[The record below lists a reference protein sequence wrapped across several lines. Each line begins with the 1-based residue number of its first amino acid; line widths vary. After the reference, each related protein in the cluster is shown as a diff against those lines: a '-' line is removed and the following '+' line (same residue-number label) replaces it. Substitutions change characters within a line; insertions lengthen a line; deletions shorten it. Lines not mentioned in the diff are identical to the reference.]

1 MPRLPDTEPRFVTRS
16 ERDVWAALCR
26 QLGPDDLLL
35 ANVHVTSRAKDHEL
49 DFVVGLHGYGVV
61 VLEVKGRS
69 IRYAD
74 DHWLIDRGGRP
85 CRTDPVTQVREGMY
99 AMRDSLYA
107 GARWGRRPRIRFGHA
122 VVCPYDTF
130 PEAFELPD
138 CPRWRITDRLQ
149 MDTLVDRLRNVLR
162 NQDVP
167 YREADLDDLDTIED
181 WRYGRM
187 PLQRDLV
194 AQAADREADAD
205 RLTQDQA
212 ALLDAIRQLDRAEI
226 RGGAG
231 SGKTWLAL
239 EQARRLSH
247 QGLRVALLCYS
258 RGLATF
264 LQRRSE
270 GWERKDIPAY
280 VGTFHGLGDVWGV
293 GVRTDNDTDR
303 DYWEQQ
309 LPATMVELAGSLPTG
324 QRFDAVVVDEVQDF
338 AEAWWSVLIASLKDS
353 ETGQVYVFA
362 DEGQRVFAR
371 FADAPITMP
380 TLLLDQNL
388 RNTRQIA
395 DTFQS
400 LGATRMR
407 AVGGDGPEVSFVEC
421 TPEAAVE
428 EADDAV
434 DRLLEEGWRP
444 EDVALLTIGP
454 RHPVQLEQVEIN
466 GQEGYWEMF
475 WDKDSVFYG
484 HVLGFK
490 GLERRAVVL
499 ALNESGGRDRS
510 RERLYVG
517 MSRATDRLVVC
528 GDPDYVRQVAG
539 EVTLRRLRDTDR
551 TSAVTGG
558 AK

>member
-1 MPRLPDTEPRFVTRS
+1 MPRLPEAEPRFETDS
-16 ERDVWAALCR
+16 ERDVWKALCE

-35 ANVHVTSRAKDHEL
+35 ANVRVTSRTQDHEL
-49 DFVVGLHGYGVV
+49 DMVVGLLGHGVV
-61 VLEVKGRS
+61 VVEVKGRG
-69 IRYAD
+69 IAFD
-74 DHWLIDRGGRP
+74 DGQWVIQRRGETR
-85 CRTDPVTQVREGMY
+85 RVDPVTQARAGMY

-107 GARWGRRPRIRFGHA
+107 YPAWGSRQRVKFGHA
-122 VVCPYDTF
+122 VVFPYDTF
-130 PEAFELPD
+130 PDALSLPD
-138 CPRWRITDRLQ
+138 CPRWRITDRVQ
-149 MDTLVDRLRNVLR
+149 MGDLVDRLRAVLDQ
-162 NQDVP
+162 QDVD
-167 YREADLDDLDTIED
+167 YRLADYDDLFAIEA

-212 ALLDAIRQLDRAEI
+212 MLLDAIRLLGRAEI

-247 QGLRVALLCYS
+247 QGKRVALLCYS

-264 LQRRSE
+264 LERRSD
-270 GWERKDIPAY
+270 GWDRKDKPAY
-280 VGTFHGLGDVWGV
+280 VGTFHGLGDEWGAR
-293 GVRTDNDTDR
+293 VRTDNDADP
-303 DYWEQQ
+303 DYWERE
-309 LPATMVELAGSLPTG
+309 LPAQMVALAGALPAG
-324 QRFDAVVVDEVQDF
+324 MRFDAVVVDEVQDF
-338 AEAWWSVLIASLKDS
+338 AETWWEALLAALTDP
-353 ETGQVYVFA
+353 ETGQIYAFA
-362 DEGQRVFAR
+362 DDGQRVFAR
-371 FADAPITMP
+371 FGDTPVSMP

-395 DTFQS
+395 ETFQP

-407 AVGGDGPEVSFVEC
+407 PAGCDGAQVEFVEC
-421 TPEAAVE
+421 SFGDAVG

-434 DRLLEEGWRP
+434 DRLLDDGWRP
-444 EDVALLTIGP
+444 EDVALLTTGS
-454 RHPVQLEQVEIN
+454 RHPVQLEQVAIN
-466 GQEGYWEMF
+466 GQAGYWQSY
-475 WDKDSVFYG
+475 WDKDAVFYG

-517 MSRATDRLVVC
+517 MSRATDLLVVC
-528 GDPDYVRQVAG
+528 GDPDYVREVAG
-539 EVTLRRLRDTDR
+539 EATLRRLRHPT
-551 TSAVTGG
+551 A
-558 AK
+558 